1 MLTRALIVVLA
12 ILNVGVASW
21 WLLRSEPAP
30 ATPPQPAT
38 GVAELRWLPG
48 GTDAAA
54 VAQTSAAT
62 PTEALQEREAAPSA

>member
-48 GTDAAA
+48 GTDRKS
-54 VAQTSAAT
+54 VVW
-62 PTEALQEREAAPSA
+62 ERV